1 MATGNTVIQNAT
13 IVNEGGRFRASVL
26 IASGRIAQIVRDQ
39 ELPVRNGDEVVD
51 AEGALLLPG
60 IIDGHVHM
68 REPGLTHKADMES
81 ETRAAARGGVT
92 TVLDMPN
99 VVPQTT
105 TLQLLQERYALAEGR
120 CYVNYGFFLGATN
133 NNIEEIKRLDVTQ
146 SPGVKLFM
154 GSSTGNMLVDREEVL
169 HRIFRESPTLIVAHC
184 EDTERIK
191 SEELRVKSEESE
203 LHLGNNGTFDSS
215 LFTLHSSLPDDLP
228 VRFHPLI
235 RDHEACYRSSELAVR
250 LAKEEGARLHVA
262 HITTARELEL
272 FRPSDASAKGAEERF
287 HPDDAT
293 ANGAEERFHP
303 DDASAKGAEERI
315 TAEACVP
322 HLLFTDKDYE
332 TLGSRIKCNPA
343 IKTEADRAALRK
355 ALTDGRIRTI
365 ATDHAPHLLSEKEGG
380 ALKAMSGM
388 PMVQFSLPAVL
399 SLVDEGVLS
408 LERAV
413 ELMCHNPARLYRIP
427 ERGFIREGY
436 KADLALVRHKAWT
449 VTKDC
454 IESKCGWSPLEGST
468 LKWQVEKTWVGG
480 HLVWD
485 GASLMY
491 PPRGE
496 RIFFADG
503 K

>member
-39 ELPVRNGDEVVD
+39 ELPVRNGDEVAD

-191 SEELRVKSEESE
+191 SEELRVKSEELRVKSE
-203 LHLGNNGTFDSS
+203 ELRALP
-215 LFTLHSSLPDDLP
+215 TLHSSLPDDLP

-287 HPDDAT
+287 HPDDAS
-293 ANGAEERFHP
+293 AN
-303 DDASAKGAEERI
+303 GAEERI

-413 ELMCHNPARLYRIP
+413 ELMCHNPARLYCIP

>member
-51 AEGALLLPG
+51 AEDALLLPG

-191 SEELRVKSEESE
+191 SEELRVKSEE
-203 LHLGNNGTFDSS
+203 LRALP
-215 LFTLHSSLPDDLP
+215 TLHSSLPDDLP
-228 VRFHPLI
+228 VHFHPLI

-272 FRPSDASAKGAEERF
+272 FRPSDASAK
-287 HPDDAT
+287 
-293 ANGAEERFHP
+293 GAEERFHP

-436 KADLALVRHKAWT
+436 KADLALVCHKAWT

-485 GASLMY
+485 GASLLY
-491 PPRGE
+491 PPQGE

>member
-1 MATGNTVIQNAT
+1 MAIGNTVIQNAT

-191 SEELRVKSEESE
+191 SEELRVRSEELRVRSEELRVKSEE
-203 LHLGNNGTFDSS
+203 LRALP
-215 LFTLHSSLPDDLP
+215 TLHSSLPDDLP

-272 FRPSDASAKGAEERF
+272 FRPSDASA
-287 HPDDAT
+287 
-293 ANGAEERFHP
+293 N
-303 DDASAKGAEERI
+303 GAEERI

-436 KADLALVRHKAWT
+436 KADLALVRRNAWT